1 MKRIVVKIG
10 GALLNAPLDELWSG
24 LEELLFGAEVV
35 LVHGGGPQT
44 TEMAIKLD
52 HEPIIVQGRRV
63 TSALDLDILKWV
75 IRGELNVNLVAA
87 AGVAGIR
94 AVGMSGA
101 DSRLIQV
108 EKRPLWHLEDQEVD
122 FGHVG
127 DFVQADVTALQA
139 LLQAGVLP
147 VVCPPGVD
155 AQGKLYN
162 INADTVALEL
172 ASAIQADE
180 LILVTESGGV
190 LDADQHPIRRLRQQH
205 AIEGVG
211 SGWIAGGMKVKT
223 DIGFEALNRGVS
235 SVWIVA
241 LGSVSSKQKGTQLIG
256 GHHV

>member
-162 INADTVALEL
+162 INAVLIIDDIKSEL
-172 ASAIQADE
+172 DDNTFKVFIN
-180 LILVTESGGV
+180 L
-190 LDADQHPIRRLRQQH
+190 LD
-205 AIEGVG
+205 
-211 SGWIAGGMKVKT
+211 
-223 DIGFEALNRGVS
+223 FLNNQIIFS
-235 SVWIVA
+235 CIDDHF
-241 LGSVSSKQKGTQLIG
+241 SSKIESDFRDFKKFHVEQLK
-256 GHHV
+256 

>member
-10 GALLNAPLDELWSG
+10 GAILNLPLNDLWKG
-24 LEELLFGAEVV
+24 IEELQFGAEVV

-44 TEMAIKLD
+44 TGMAGKLN
-52 HEPIIVQGRRV
+52 HEPVIVQGRRV
-63 TSALDLDILKWV
+63 TSKLDLDILKWV
-75 IRGELNVNLVAA
+75 IRGELNLNLVAA

-101 DSRLIQV
+101 DSGLIQV
-108 EKRPLWHLEDQEVD
+108 EKRPLWNVEGEKID

-127 DFVQADVTALQA
+127 DFVGTDVTALKA
-139 LLQAGVLP
+139 LLQAGILP

-155 AQGKLYN
+155 AEGNLYN

-190 LDADQHPIRRLRQQH
+190 LDATQVPIRRLRPDVAAQ
-205 AIEGVG
+205 GV
-211 SGWIAGGMKVKT
+211 STGWIAGGMKVKT
-223 DIGFEALNRGVS
+223 DIGFEALSRGVS
-235 SVWIVA
+235 SVWITA
-241 LGSVSSKQKGTQLIG
+241 VSSVASKREGTQLIG
-256 GHHV
+256 GGHD